1 MKAMG
6 YSSKV
11 VTDAT
16 LDSTT
21 GNITVSK
28 IENGTSGSSTLD
40 LASIYAK
47 KTDLLEYRIDGYG
60 QLTAEQYDTI
70 MNSDTVADYTLAIT
84 LRQMINSMEPGKLY
98 ILITEELANPLTTT
112 IHVLKNYLSLW
123 RLSDAASSGVTRCI
137 EKVMDSNR
145 RHLIEFGGTVTYN
158 DMKKL
163 VREEIHVDKF
173 PSSTSTRPC
182 IWHNKYYIF
191 NKNAFAFDS
200 STNTL
205 NIDLD
210 ID

>member
-11 VTDAT
+11 VTDTT

-28 IENGTSGSSTLD
+28 IENGTSGSSTLN

-60 QLTAEQYDTI
+60 QLTIEQYDTI
-70 MNSDTVADYTLAIT
+70 MNSDTVTDYTLATT
-84 LRQMINSMEPGKLY
+84 LNGMIESMETGKLY
-98 ILITEELANPLTTT
+98 VLITEDLANTLTTAAERR
-112 IHVLKNYLSLW
+112 KYLSLW
-123 RLSDAASSGVTRCI
+123 RVSDASPITRCI
-137 EKVMDSNR
+137 EKVIEYDKK
-145 RHLIEFGGTVTYN
+145 HLIEFDVAIKLD

-163 VREEIHVDKF
+163 VREEIHVSRY
-173 PSSTSTRPC
+173 PSNMTGSPN
-182 IWHNKYYIF
+182 IFHNKFYIF

>member
-60 QLTAEQYDTI
+60 TLTLEQVT
-70 MNSDTVADYTLAIT
+70 TLASTTGEINDSNIAVA
-84 LRQMINSMEPGKLY
+84 LRTTYNSMEFGKLY
-98 ILITEELANPLTTT
+98 VLITEELANSTDASSNAAS
-112 IHVLKNYLSLW
+112 KDMFLSLW
-123 RLSDAASSGVTRCI
+123 RKSKQSGLTFCI
-137 EKVMDSNR
+137 EKVMSGDPTTTELSASAS
-145 RHLIEFGGTVTYN
+145 YN
-158 DMKKL
+158 MKKKL
-163 VREEIHVDKF
+163 VRDEIHVTRF
-173 PSSTSTRPC
+173 SS
-182 IWHNKYYIF
+182 IIYHNRFYIF
-191 NKNAFAFDS
+191 NDSAFQFDS